1 MNNPDTEF
9 LFPMRAIAAL
19 AEMRGSEWEKLVKK
33 VDSLSQSEE
42 EKIAFSLLLIK
53 LAGCVGCTADSFRA
67 MRGCTQCAR
76 LVIKRYKGTDE
87 ELIDLYKASVKDVN
101 AILEKRNTILFSQ
114 DK

>member
-9 LFPMRAIAAL
+9 LFPMRVIGAL
-19 AEMRGSEWEKLVKK
+19 AEMRGKEWGKLVKK
-33 VDSLSQSEE
+33 VEILPQTDEA
-42 EKIAFSLLLIK
+42 KIAFSLLLIK

-76 LVIKRYKGTDE
+76 LVIKRYKGTDDD
-87 ELIDLYKASVKDVN
+87 LIDLYKATISDVKSF
-101 AILEKRNTILFSQ
+101 IEKRNNTFSSQ

>member
-9 LFPMRAIAAL
+9 LFPMRAIGAL
-19 AEMRGSEWEKLVKK
+19 AEMRGKDWGKLVKK
-33 VDSLSQSEE
+33 LDTLPQTDEA
-42 EKIAFSLLLIK
+42 KIAFSLLMIK

-87 ELIDLYKASVKDVN
+87 ELIDLYKASIKDVKTT
-101 AILEKRNTILFSQ
+101 IEKRDTTIFSQ

>member
-9 LFPMRAIAAL
+9 LFPMRAIGSL
-19 AEMRGSEWEKLVKK
+19 ADMRGKEWGKLVKK
-33 VDSLSQSEE
+33 LDSLPQTEE
-42 EKIAFSLLLIK
+42 AKIAFSLLMIK

-87 ELIDLYKASVKDVN
+87 ELIDLYTASIKD
-101 AILEKRNTILFSQ
+101 IKTIIEKRNTTIFSQ

>member
-9 LFPMRAIAAL
+9 LFPMRAIGAL
-19 AEMRGSEWEKLVKK
+19 AEMRGKDWGKLVKK
-33 VDSLSQSEE
+33 LDNLPQTDEA
-42 EKIAFSLLLIK
+42 KIAFSLLMIK

-76 LVIKRYKGTDE
+76 LVIKRYKGTDD
-87 ELIDLYKASVKDVN
+87 ELIELYTASIKDVK
-101 AILEKRNTILFSQ
+101 AIMEKRNSTLFSQ

>member
-9 LFPMRAIAAL
+9 LFPMRAIGAL
-19 AEMRGSEWEKLVKK
+19 AEMRGKEWGKIVKK
-33 VDSLSQSEE
+33 VDTLPQTDEA
-42 EKIAFSLLLIK
+42 KIAFSLLMIK

-87 ELIDLYKASVKDVN
+87 DLIELYRTTIKDVKTF
-101 AILEKRNTILFSQ
+101 IEKRNNAISSQ